1 MNGIYQK
8 YNMIFLFDEI
18 DALALDRT
26 NNNDLREMG
35 RATSTLLKCL
45 DSLDKDIILVA
56 TTNLYSYF
64 DKALIRRFDSVI
76 SFNRYTQDDLL
87 DIAEK
92 ILNRYLDQL
101 HLKNRDIRLFRKI
114 MKLIDY
120 LPYPGDLKNMIRT
133 AIAFSNPNDEF
144 DYFRRLYSTVC
155 GKTPENLIELKRQKF
170 TVREIAILTN
180 KSKSTIDRELKEAL

>member
-1 MNGIYQK
+1 M
-8 YNMIFLFDEI
+8 
-18 DALALDRT
+18 
-26 NNNDLREMG
+26 
-35 RATSTLLKCL
+35 
-45 DSLDKDIILVA
+45 
-56 TTNLYSYF
+56 
-64 DKALIRRFDSVI
+64 
-76 SFNRYTQDDLL
+76 
-87 DIAEK
+87 
-92 ILNRYLDQL
+92 